1 MKKIYEK
8 PTIEIEEF
16 EVEDI
21 LTTSGY
27 LEFGGD
33 GTGDELGW
41 GEIH

>member
-8 PTIEIEEF
+8 SVIEIEVF

-21 LTTSGY
+21 ITSSGLTN
-27 LEFGGD
+27 GGD

-41 GEIH
+41 GDIR